1 MERTRSRERARRR
14 VDLLVLLAAGLAVVV
29 LLTAVHYG
37 GGRASTSLALLE
49 RLEGHLLD
57 LRFRARGPIDATD
70 RLVMVAIDQPT
81 IDRVGRFPLDR
92 RVMAGALRTLGELG
106 ASQVIV
112 DLAFTEHASP
122 EEDEALVDAL
132 AHNEADILLG
142 YFFYTGAAD
151 APPAVEPERRAFFE
165 GKALTVAPWAEGA
178 GDILVPQ
185 AVHPPLAEVHEAAA
199 GVGYLNLRVEGGGIV
214 RRAQMLMAH
223 EGRIYPTVELLSV
236 AGEWI
241 GLGGAGT
248 PLFLGGSRARPRLSV
263 GPREIV
269 LDGAGTALINY
280 PGPPGVFPTVSLV
293 DVIDAGDGDATAAAE
308 LGALVDDRIVL
319 LGPSAVGIWDRRD
332 TPFSASTPAM
342 EVHAAVLDNLLED
355 RFLQRPPWL
364 QLAEWLVML
373 LGGMLLVVVLAR
385 APLWAGIG
393 ASVAA
398 VGGAMVG
405 DQLLF
410 SHALL
415 WTQPLMFV
423 AEVVIL
429 FAGMTA
435 LRLRQEAAARRRQ
448 EAERAQILDLFGRY
462 VAGPVIQEMV
472 DDPARIR
479 LGGERREISVMF
491 SDIVGFTGISEGLEP
506 EQLAS
511 MLNIYLGKVTAAIQE
526 HGGMLDKY
534 IGDGVMALFG
544 APLADEDHP
553 VHAVDATVAKLEALA
568 AVNEELRSTGRLD
581 ETLRIGIGLN
591 TGSAVV
597 GNMGS
602 EQRFEY
608 SALGDAVNLA
618 ARLEGLTRVY
628 KVDCIVSGPTRDA
641 AARAYTFR
649 EIDKVKVKGKAKP
662 VTIYELIGRADEVAP
677 EHVPVYEAALAAMRE
692 RRWEEAGDGFRR
704 VQELH
709 PGDGPAQVMLS
720 RLEEFAARPP
730 AEDWDGSH
738 GFTSK

>member
-1 MERTRSRERARRR
+1 

-269 LDGAGTALINY
+269 RAGAGTALINY

-544 APLADEDHP
+544 APLEDRE
-553 VHAVDATVAKLEALA
+553 HACHALDAALAKKAALA
-568 AVNEELRSTGRLD
+568 AVNEQLLASGRLD
-581 ETLRIGIGLN
+581 QPLAIGVGVN
-591 TGSAVV
+591 TGQAVV
-597 GNMGS
+597 GNIGS
-602 EQRFEY
+602 DTRFEY
-608 SALGDAVNLA
+608 SAIGDEVNLS
-618 ARLEGLTRVY
+618 ARLEGLTRQY
-628 KVDCIVSGPTRDA
+628 KVYCIVSQTTRDA
-641 AARAYTFR
+641 AGEGFVFR
-649 EIDKVKVKGKAKP
+649 RLDRVRVKGRDGP
-662 VTIYELIGRADEVAP
+662 VDIHELVGTAADGAPPHVEEYES
-677 EHVPVYEAALAAMRE
+677 ALTAVHE
-692 RRWEEAGDGFRR
+692 QRWEDALRGFDGILERW
-704 VQELH
+704 
-709 PGDGPAQVMLS
+709 PDDGPA
-720 RLEEFAARPP
+720 RLLRARVEGYRADPPPEE
-730 AEDWDGSH
+730 WDGSH
-738 GFTSK
+738 AFTSK